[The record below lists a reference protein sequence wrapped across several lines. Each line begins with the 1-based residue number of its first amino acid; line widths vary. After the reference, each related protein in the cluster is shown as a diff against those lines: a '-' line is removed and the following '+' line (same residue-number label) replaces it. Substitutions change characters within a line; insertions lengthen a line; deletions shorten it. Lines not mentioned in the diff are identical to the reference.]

1 MNELDLCFLYIML
14 AIIIILIALIVAKI
28 EHAIKAQAEKSKIA
42 NSNIIEFNPVA
53 A

>member
-1 MNELDLCFLYIML
+1 MSELDLCFLYIML

-28 EHAIKAQAEKSKIA
+28 ENAIKSKIETQKV
-42 NSNIIEFNPVA
+42 SNIIEFNPVA